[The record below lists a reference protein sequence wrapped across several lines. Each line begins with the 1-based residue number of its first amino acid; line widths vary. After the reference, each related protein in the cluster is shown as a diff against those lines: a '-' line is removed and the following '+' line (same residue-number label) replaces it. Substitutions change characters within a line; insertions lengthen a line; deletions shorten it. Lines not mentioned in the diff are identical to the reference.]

1 MVQAEEKVET
11 KGIKVHPGLGEEE
24 RVPMITARQQVE
36 TRLAS
41 LTSRPTSVELNS
53 STRHHQALHEA
64 SNRILNL
71 PLSKDLPT
79 TPEMASQSAARTH
92 RRPQP
97 SATLASNRNSSTNT
111 STSKATSSATISL
124 NRTRLSNML
133 RQPGWIRTGKSTR
146 LSMDRRAE
154 EAMRCTRRRC
164 SRRGAQVKA
173 RITRVLQ
180 QQANLMQMGKARLRR
195 PDDQRKKEQTR
206 ASRCIRRNNWP
217 QTPTRIQTWP
227 LSPSNSR
234 G

>member
-1 MVQAEEKVET
+1 MPSQPPRTVEAEEKVDT
-11 KGIKVHPGLGEEE
+11 KGVKAHPGQGEEE
-24 RVPMITARQQVE
+24 RVATITARQQAE

-41 LTSRPTSVELNS
+41 PTSTSRRTSAELNS

-79 TPEMASQSAARTH
+79 TPEMASQSVARTH

-111 STSKATSSATISL
+111 STSKANSFATISH
-124 NRTRLSNML
+124 NRTRLSNIL

-146 LSMDRRAE
+146 LSMARRAE
-154 EAMRCTRRRC
+154 EAMRRRRRRC

-173 RITRVLQ
+173 
-180 QQANLMQMGKARLRR
+180 
-195 PDDQRKKEQTR
+195 
-206 ASRCIRRNNWP
+206 
-217 QTPTRIQTWP
+217 
-227 LSPSNSR
+227 
-234 G
+234 